1 MIYHKNEMIKVRKNE
16 YEKNEKYFCRK
27 TFAKLKKG
35 FFYKNVSRETFFIT
49 KTGKKNNVFSKK
61 LHKNKHFIKHYSLPT
76 FLKS

>member
-49 KTGKKNNVFSKK
+49 KTGKKTMFLV
-61 LHKNKHFIKHYSLPT
+61 KNCTKISIL
-76 FLKS
+76 

>member
-16 YEKNEKYFCRK
+16 YEKNEKYFCLK

-49 KTGKKNNVFSKK
+49 KTGKKTMFLV
-61 LHKNKHFIKHYSLPT
+61 KNCTKISVL
-76 FLKS
+76 